1 MVYFSFINLLV
12 LILWLLSGVYTL
24 TFVAKYSNCGDK
36 TKTYLNTAALF
47 AGPLFLLVFGG
58 FKLYKIVLE
67 DIIFKKPPPPEID
80 ILDSRGKS
88 VLSLD
93 DASYS
98 ESLEVMKELI
108 FLALKKRASDIFI
121 DPKKDSV
128 YTVRIRVDGALRT
141 VRTLDDT
148 LANAVIS
155 AIKVAAGMDSFER
168 RRPQDGSFTA
178 RVPDG
183 QAAFRVA
190 SVGAFGG
197 EKITVRVLGCA
208 GGPMK
213 LEDLGMTP
221 GNQKMLKNVL
231 GMPSGMLLI
240 CGPTGSGK
248 TTTLYG
254 ILQSFDYSIKNI
266 MSIEDPIENI
276 IPNISQMEVN
286 NKAEITFAALLRNAL
301 RQNPDVICLGE
312 IRDSETAEIA
322 AQAAQTGHLIVA
334 TLHSNDNIGTLDR
347 MMSLGVPMRTLA
359 STLRM
364 IVSQR
369 LVRTLCPSCKQRVA
383 LPEEYR
389 EYFEASGW
397 RQDPIYGP
405 CGCRECDGTGYRG
418 RHAIFEMMPMT
429 AELKALLENGE
440 VSLTEINEFLEQ
452 QNGGSSMM
460 LNDALR
466 LVERGE
472 TSIDEVERVV
482 LRME

>member
-1 MVYFSFINLLV
+1 MLYFNFINLLV
-12 LILWLLSGVYTL
+12 LILWFLTGVYTL
-24 TFVAKYSNCGDK
+24 SFIAKYSGCGEK

-47 AGPLFLLVFGG
+47 AGPLCLLVFGG
-58 FKLYKIVLE
+58 FKLYKVVLE
-67 DIIFKKPPPPEID
+67 DIVFRKPPPPEID

-128 YTVRIRVDGALRT
+128 YTVRLRVDGGLRM

-178 RVPDG
+178 RVPEG

-213 LEDLGMTP
+213 LEDLGMTLE
-221 GNQKMLKNVL
+221 NQKMLKSVL

-276 IPNISQMEVN
+276 MPNISQMEVN
-286 NKAEITFAALLRNAL
+286 TKAEITFAALLRNAL

-312 IRDSETAEIA
+312 IRDRETAEIA
-322 AQAAQTGHLIVA
+322 TQAAQTGHFIVA

-347 MMSLGVPMRTLA
+347 MMSLGVPMRSLA

-369 LVRTLCPSCKQRVA
+369 LVRKLCSCKQRTT

-397 RQDPIYGP
+397 RQDQIYAP
-405 CGCRECDGTGYRG
+405 CGCRECDGTGYKE

-429 AELKALLENGE
+429 TELKALLENGE
-440 VSLTEINEFLEQ
+440 SLSEVKEFLEQ
-452 QNGGSSMM
+452 QNGSSSMM

-472 TSIDEVERVV
+472 TSIDEVERVI
-482 LRME
+482 LKME

>member
-168 RRPQDGSFTA
+168 RRVRRREDYGSSA
-178 RVPDG
+178 R
-183 QAAFRVA
+183 
-190 SVGAFGG
+190 
-197 EKITVRVLGCA
+197 L
-208 GGPMK
+208 
-213 LEDLGMTP
+213 
-221 GNQKMLKNVL
+221 
-231 GMPSGMLLI
+231 
-240 CGPTGSGK
+240 
-248 TTTLYG
+248 
-254 ILQSFDYSIKNI
+254 
-266 MSIEDPIENI
+266 
-276 IPNISQMEVN
+276 
-286 NKAEITFAALLRNAL
+286 
-301 RQNPDVICLGE
+301 
-312 IRDSETAEIA
+312 
-322 AQAAQTGHLIVA
+322 
-334 TLHSNDNIGTLDR
+334 
-347 MMSLGVPMRTLA
+347 
-359 STLRM
+359 
-364 IVSQR
+364 
-369 LVRTLCPSCKQRVA
+369 
-383 LPEEYR
+383 
-389 EYFEASGW
+389 
-397 RQDPIYGP
+397 
-405 CGCRECDGTGYRG
+405 RG
-418 RHAIFEMMPMT
+418 R
-429 AELKALLENGE
+429 
-440 VSLTEINEFLEQ
+440 S
-452 QNGGSSMM
+452 
-460 LNDALR
+460 D
-466 LVERGE
+466 E
-472 TSIDEVERVV
+472 T
-482 LRME
+482 

>member
-1 MVYFSFINLLV
+1 M
-12 LILWLLSGVYTL
+12 
-24 TFVAKYSNCGDK
+24 
-36 TKTYLNTAALF
+36 
-47 AGPLFLLVFGG
+47 
-58 FKLYKIVLE
+58 E
-67 DIIFKKPPPPEID
+67 DIVFRKTPPPEID

-128 YTVRIRVDGALRT
+128 YTVRLRVDGGLRM

-178 RVPDG
+178 RVPEG

-213 LEDLGMTP
+213 LEDLGMTLE
-221 GNQKMLKNVL
+221 NQKMLKSVL

-276 IPNISQMEVN
+276 MPNISQMEVN
-286 NKAEITFAALLRNAL
+286 TKAEITFAALLRNAL

-312 IRDSETAEIA
+312 IRDRETAEIA
-322 AQAAQTGHLIVA
+322 TQAAQTGHFIVA

-347 MMSLGVPMRTLA
+347 MMSLGVPMRSLA

-369 LVRTLCPSCKQRVA
+369 LVRKLCSCKQRTT

-397 RQDPIYGP
+397 RQDQIYAP
-405 CGCRECDGTGYRG
+405 CGCRECDGTGYKE

-429 AELKALLENGE
+429 TELKALLENGE
-440 VSLTEINEFLEQ
+440 SLSEVKEFLEQ
-452 QNGGSSMM
+452 QNGSSSMM

-472 TSIDEVERVV
+472 TSIDEVERVI
-482 LRME
+482 LKME

>member
-1 MVYFSFINLLV
+1 MLYFNFINLLV
-12 LILWLLSGVYTL
+12 LILWFLTGVYTL
-24 TFVAKYSNCGDK
+24 SFIAKYSGCGEK
-36 TKTYLNTAALF
+36 TKAYLNTAALF
-47 AGPLFLLVFGG
+47 AGPLCLLVFGG
-58 FKLYKIVLE
+58 FKLYKVVLE
-67 DIIFKKPPPPEID
+67 DIVFRKPPPPEID

-128 YTVRIRVDGALRT
+128 YTVRLRVDGGLRM

-155 AIKVAAGMDSFER
+155 AIKVAAG
-168 RRPQDGSFTA
+168 
-178 RVPDG
+178 
-183 QAAFRVA
+183 VA

-213 LEDLGMTP
+213 LEDLGMTLE
-221 GNQKMLKNVL
+221 NQKMLKSVL

-276 IPNISQMEVN
+276 MPNISQMEVN
-286 NKAEITFAALLRNAL
+286 TKAEITFAALLRNAL

-312 IRDSETAEIA
+312 IRDRETAEIA
-322 AQAAQTGHLIVA
+322 TQAAQTGHFIVA

-347 MMSLGVPMRTLA
+347 MMSLGVPMRSLA

-369 LVRTLCPSCKQRVA
+369 LVRKLCSCKQRTT

-397 RQDPIYGP
+397 RQDQIYAP
-405 CGCRECDGTGYRG
+405 CGCRECDGTGYKE

-429 AELKALLENGE
+429 TELKALLENGE
-440 VSLTEINEFLEQ
+440 SLSEVKEFLEQ
-452 QNGGSSMM
+452 QNGSSSMM

-472 TSIDEVERVV
+472 TSIDEVERVI
-482 LRME
+482 LKME

>member
-1 MVYFSFINLLV
+1 MLYFNFINLLV
-12 LILWLLSGVYTL
+12 LILWFLTGVYTL
-24 TFVAKYSNCGDK
+24 SFIAKYSGCGEK

-47 AGPLFLLVFGG
+47 AGPLCLLVFGG
-58 FKLYKIVLE
+58 FKLYKVVLE
-67 DIIFKKPPPPEID
+67 DIVFRKPPPPEID

-128 YTVRIRVDGALRT
+128 YTVRLRVDGGLRM

-178 RVPDG
+178 RVPEG

-213 LEDLGMTP
+213 LEDLGMTLE
-221 GNQKMLKNVL
+221 NQKMLKSVL

-276 IPNISQMEVN
+276 MPNISQMEVN
-286 NKAEITFAALLRNAL
+286 TKAEITFAALLRNAL

-312 IRDSETAEIA
+312 IRDRETAEIA
-322 AQAAQTGHLIVA
+322 TQAAQTGHFIVA

-347 MMSLGVPMRTLA
+347 MMSLGVPMRSLA

-369 LVRTLCPSCKQRVA
+369 LVRKLCSCKQRTT

-397 RQDPIYGP
+397 RQDQIYAP
-405 CGCRECDGTGYRG
+405 CGCRECDGTGYKE

-429 AELKALLENGE
+429 TELKALLENGE
-440 VSLTEINEFLEQ
+440 SLSEVKEFLEQ
-452 QNGGSSMM
+452 QNGSSSMM

-472 TSIDEVERVV
+472 TSIGEVERVI
-482 LRME
+482 LKME

>member
-1 MVYFSFINLLV
+1 M
-12 LILWLLSGVYTL
+12 
-24 TFVAKYSNCGDK
+24 
-36 TKTYLNTAALF
+36 
-47 AGPLFLLVFGG
+47 
-58 FKLYKIVLE
+58 
-67 DIIFKKPPPPEID
+67 
-80 ILDSRGKS
+80 
-88 VLSLD
+88 LSLD

-128 YTVRIRVDGALRT
+128 YTVRLRVDGGLRM

-178 RVPDG
+178 RVPEG

-213 LEDLGMTP
+213 LEDLGMTLE
-221 GNQKMLKNVL
+221 NQKMLKSVL

-276 IPNISQMEVN
+276 MPNISQMEVN
-286 NKAEITFAALLRNAL
+286 TKAEITFAALLRNAL

-312 IRDSETAEIA
+312 IRDRETAEIA
-322 AQAAQTGHLIVA
+322 TQAAQTGHFIVA

-347 MMSLGVPMRTLA
+347 MMSLGVPMRSLA

-369 LVRTLCPSCKQRVA
+369 LVRKLCSCKQRTT

-397 RQDPIYGP
+397 RQDQIYAP
-405 CGCRECDGTGYRG
+405 CGCRECDGTGYKE

-429 AELKALLENGE
+429 TELKALLENGE
-440 VSLTEINEFLEQ
+440 SLSEVKEFLEQ
-452 QNGGSSMM
+452 QNGSSSMM

-472 TSIDEVERVV
+472 TSIDEVERVI
-482 LRME
+482 LKME

>member
-1 MVYFSFINLLV
+1 MLYFNFINLLV
-12 LILWLLSGVYTL
+12 LILWFLTGVYTL
-24 TFVAKYSNCGDK
+24 SFIAKYSGCGEK

-47 AGPLFLLVFGG
+47 AGPLCLLVFGG
-58 FKLYKIVLE
+58 FKLYKVVLE
-67 DIIFKKPPPPEID
+67 DIVFRKPPPPEID

-128 YTVRIRVDGALRT
+128 YTVRLRVDGGLRM

-178 RVPDG
+178 RVPEG

-213 LEDLGMTP
+213 LEDLGMTLE
-221 GNQKMLKNVL
+221 NQKMLKSVL

-276 IPNISQMEVN
+276 MPNISQMEVN
-286 NKAEITFAALLRNAL
+286 TKAEITFAALLRNAL

-312 IRDSETAEIA
+312 IRDRETAEIA
-322 AQAAQTGHLIVA
+322 TQAAQTGHFIVA

-347 MMSLGVPMRTLA
+347 MMSLGVPMRSLA

-369 LVRTLCPSCKQRVA
+369 LVRKLCSCKQRTT

-397 RQDPIYGP
+397 RQDQIYAP
-405 CGCRECDGTGYRG
+405 CVCRECDGTGYKE

-429 AELKALLENGE
+429 TELKALLENGE
-440 VSLTEINEFLEQ
+440 SLSEVKEFLEQ
-452 QNGGSSMM
+452 QNGSSSMM

-472 TSIDEVERVV
+472 TSIDEVERVI
-482 LRME
+482 LKME

>member
-1 MVYFSFINLLV
+1 MLYFNFINLLV
-12 LILWLLSGVYTL
+12 LILWFLTGVYTL
-24 TFVAKYSNCGDK
+24 SFIAKYSGCGEK

-47 AGPLFLLVFGG
+47 AGPLCLLVFGG
-58 FKLYKIVLE
+58 FKLYKVVLE
-67 DIIFKKPPPPEID
+67 DIVFRKPPPPEID

-128 YTVRIRVDGALRT
+128 YTVRLRVDGGLRM

-178 RVPDG
+178 RVPEG

-213 LEDLGMTP
+213 LEDLGMTLE
-221 GNQKMLKNVL
+221 NQKMLKSVL

-254 ILQSFDYSIKNI
+254 ILQSFDYSIKNV

-276 IPNISQMEVN
+276 MPNISQMEVN
-286 NKAEITFAALLRNAL
+286 TKAEITFAALLRNAL

-312 IRDSETAEIA
+312 IRDRETAEIA
-322 AQAAQTGHLIVA
+322 TQAAQTGHFIVA

-347 MMSLGVPMRTLA
+347 MMSLGVPMRSLA

-369 LVRTLCPSCKQRVA
+369 LVRKLCSCKQRTT

-397 RQDPIYGP
+397 RQDQIYAP
-405 CGCRECDGTGYRG
+405 CGCRECDGTGYKE

-429 AELKALLENGE
+429 TELKALLENGE
-440 VSLTEINEFLEQ
+440 SLSEVKEFLEQ
-452 QNGGSSMM
+452 QNGSSSMM

-472 TSIDEVERVV
+472 TSIDEVERVI
-482 LRME
+482 LKME

>member
-1 MVYFSFINLLV
+1 MLYFNFINLLV
-12 LILWLLSGVYTL
+12 LILWFLTGVYTL
-24 TFVAKYSNCGDK
+24 SFIAKYSGCGEK
-36 TKTYLNTAALF
+36 TKAYLNTAALF
-47 AGPLFLLVFGG
+47 AGPLCLLVFGG
-58 FKLYKIVLE
+58 FKLYKVVLE
-67 DIIFKKPPPPEID
+67 DIVFRKPPPPEID

-128 YTVRIRVDGALRT
+128 YTVRLRVDGGLRM

-155 AIKVAAGMDSFER
+155 AIKVAVGMDSFER

-178 RVPDG
+178 RVPEG

-213 LEDLGMTP
+213 LEDLGMTLE
-221 GNQKMLKNVL
+221 NQKMLKSVL

-276 IPNISQMEVN
+276 MPNISQMEVN
-286 NKAEITFAALLRNAL
+286 TKAEITFAALLRNAL

-312 IRDSETAEIA
+312 IRDRETAEIA
-322 AQAAQTGHLIVA
+322 TQAAQTGHFIVA

-347 MMSLGVPMRTLA
+347 MMSLGVPMRSLA

-369 LVRTLCPSCKQRVA
+369 LVRKLCSCKQRTT

-397 RQDPIYGP
+397 RQDQIYAP
-405 CGCRECDGTGYRG
+405 CGCRECDGTGYKE

-429 AELKALLENGE
+429 TELKALLENGE
-440 VSLTEINEFLEQ
+440 SLSEVKEFLEQ
-452 QNGGSSMM
+452 QNGSSSMM

-472 TSIDEVERVV
+472 TSIDEVERVI
-482 LRME
+482 LKME

>member
-1 MVYFSFINLLV
+1 M
-12 LILWLLSGVYTL
+12 
-24 TFVAKYSNCGDK
+24 
-36 TKTYLNTAALF
+36 
-47 AGPLFLLVFGG
+47 
-58 FKLYKIVLE
+58 E
-67 DIIFKKPPPPEID
+67 DIVFRKPPPPEID

-128 YTVRIRVDGALRT
+128 YTVRLRVDGGLRM

-178 RVPDG
+178 RVPEG

-213 LEDLGMTP
+213 LEDLGMTLE
-221 GNQKMLKNVL
+221 NQKMLKSVL

-276 IPNISQMEVN
+276 MPNISQMEVN
-286 NKAEITFAALLRNAL
+286 TKAEITFAALLRNEL

-312 IRDSETAEIA
+312 IRDRETAEIA
-322 AQAAQTGHLIVA
+322 TQAAQTGHFIVA

-347 MMSLGVPMRTLA
+347 MMSLGVPMRSLA

-369 LVRTLCPSCKQRVA
+369 LVRKLCSCKQRTT

-397 RQDPIYGP
+397 RQDQIYAP
-405 CGCRECDGTGYRG
+405 CGCRECDGTGYKD

-429 AELKALLENGE
+429 TELKALLENGE
-440 VSLTEINEFLEQ
+440 SLSEVKEFLEQ
-452 QNGGSSMM
+452 QNGSSSMM

-472 TSIDEVERVV
+472 TSIDEVERVI
-482 LRME
+482 LKME